1 MASTRTPTSG
11 VIKMSDLDKSI
22 TRGWTTP
29 NANASLNKFEIADFF
44 NGDPWVQY
52 CGFAY
57 CYGTPGTGTPHRLGD
72 YYNIV
77 GWVDYRA
84 EAVNLTMFNPGGAIR
99 VNINPMNGSNG
110 TPPNMI
116 QLDEG
121 ITIPFGGVA
130 EEGAHWETLQFQV
143 DVSGMGGGF
152 FDVFFD
158 GNYIDTI
165 TNDGVY
171 VYDNGG
177 VGYTNGAGDTVLI
190 TFIR

>member
-1 MASTRTPTSG
+1 MASTRTPLSG
-11 VIKMSDLDKSI
+11 NIKLSDLDKSI
-22 TRGWTTP
+22 TRGWTT
-29 NANASLNKFEIADFF
+29 NNMANLTKLETQDFF
-44 NGDPWVQY
+44 DGNPSVQS

-57 CYGTPGTGTPHRLGD
+57 CYGTPGTGVPHRLGD
-72 YYNIV
+72 YYNII
-77 GWVDYRA
+77 GWVNYRA

-99 VNINPMNGSNG
+99 VNVNPMNGSNG
-110 TPPNMI
+110 TPPNMM
-116 QLDEG
+116 QLDEAIHMPNG
-121 ITIPFGGVA
+121 IVD

-143 DVSGMGGGF
+143 EVSGMSGGF

-177 VGYTNGAGDTVLI
+177 VGYTNGAGDTVI
-190 TFIR
+190 ISFVR